1 MEGIYNMDALM
12 TKIDTE
18 KGVLLYFSSDSC
30 SVCKVLK
37 PKVAKLL
44 HEKFP
49 LMRSLYVDT
58 GKSPVISGQFMVFT
72 IPTILIFF
80 EGRSRC
86 VTAGTLACTSWKHP
100 LRGPT
105 IWFLRTESNSN
116 ILHRPIIIQ

>member
-12 TKIDTE
+12 AKIDTE

-37 PKVAKLL
+37 PKVAELL

-49 LMRSLYVDT
+49 LMQSLYVDT
-58 GKSPVISGQFMVFT
+58 EKSPVISGQFRVFT

-80 EGRSRC
+80 EGKEQVRYSR
-86 VTAGTLACTSWKHP
+86 
-100 LRGPT
+100 
-105 IWFLRTESNSN
+105 N
-116 ILHRPIIIQ
+116 ISMHQLEASLGRPYELVFED

>member
-1 MEGIYNMDALM
+1 MLGIYNMDALM
-12 TKIDTE
+12 AKIDTE

-37 PKVAKLL
+37 PKLAELL

-58 GKSPVISGQFMVFT
+58 EKSPVISGQFRVFT

-80 EGRSRC
+80 EGKEQVRYSRNISMHQLEASIERSYEL
-86 VTAGTLACTSWKHP
+86 V
-100 LRGPT
+100 
-105 IWFLRTESNSN
+105 FED
-116 ILHRPIIIQ
+116 